1 MITNRP
7 SDVSSAADVY
17 TDLSGLQSINVTA
30 HTDKRQALKDLSKQ
44 FESMMMSMMMKSMRQ
59 ANDVF
64 SEDNPLVGK
73 DEKFYRDMFD
83 QQLSLDLGKSGSIGI
98 AESMF
103 RQLEKTLPVEKSTTE
118 NANTNM
124 TGMLNGV
131 TKRNIQQKT
140 FAELVNPSLRT
151 VNRSIRA
158 QDSFDTV
165 DQTHEVVKAGD
176 IFNEDKF
183 SEIDLWL
190 EPSAAKTVD
199 VASVSSLSDQIAE
212 PKSFDFDG
220 SPERFIE
227 QLYSQAQ
234 KAAGVLGV
242 KPEVLLAQAG
252 LETGW
257 GKKLLTKQ
265 DGESSFNLFN
275 IKATKKWDGD
285 FVTVPTLEYRDG
297 IAVKEQSAFRSYKNP
312 QESFSDYID
321 LISGNP
327 IYQRALQNA
336 DDPKRYVRELQRA
349 GYATDPNYAKK
360 IIDIMN
366 SDSMKKTLSLN
377 TDAIV
382 SSGQG

>member
-199 VASVSSLSDQIAE
+199 VASVSLLSDQIAE

>member
-17 TDLSGLQSINVTA
+17 TDLSGLQSINVTG

-64 SEDNPLVGK
+64 GEDNPLVGK

-103 RQLEKTLPVEKSTTE
+103 RQLEKTLPIEKSASE
-118 NANTNM
+118 NANTNSM
-124 TGMLNGV
+124 NMLNGV
-131 TKRNIQQKT
+131 TKRNIQQQT

-165 DQTHEVVKAGD
+165 DQTNEVVKAGD
-176 IFNEDKF
+176 VFNEDKF

-257 GKKLLTKQ
+257 GKKMLKSQ

-275 IKATKKWDGD
+275 IKATKKWEGD

-312 QESFSDYID
+312 QDSFADYID
-321 LISGNP
+321 LINENP
-327 IYQRALQNA
+327 IYKRALQNA
-336 DDPKRYVRELQRA
+336 DDPKQYVRELQRA

-382 SSGQG
+382 PSGRG